1 MKNKILSKIRSDV
14 KKQYPNYS
22 EDKVDEI
29 MYGVEGIYILITKT
43 IIILTISIIFGIFKE
58 LLLLLLMF
66 NLIRMVAFGMHASNS
81 GICLVL
87 SSIIFL
93 AAAYLCKTVTIP
105 NTLLYILYLIVLLI
119 VVLYAPADTV
129 KRPLIKKKKRNIY
142 KILSISITIIF
153 FIISIIIKNN
163 LIINSMIFGLL
174 IECLL
179 ILPITYKIFKLP
191 YRNYLNYGLNTWVL
205 SV

>member
-1 MKNKILSKIRSDV
+1 MKNKVLSKIRSDV
-14 KKQYPNYS
+14 KKQYPKYS
-22 EDKVDEI
+22 EDKINEI

-93 AAAYLCKTVTIP
+93 VAAYLCKTVTIP

-119 VVLYAPADTV
+119 MVLYAPADTV
-129 KRPLIKKKKRNIY
+129 KRPLIKKKKRKIY

-191 YRNYLNYGLNTWVL
+191 YRNYLNYGLNT
-205 SV
+205 